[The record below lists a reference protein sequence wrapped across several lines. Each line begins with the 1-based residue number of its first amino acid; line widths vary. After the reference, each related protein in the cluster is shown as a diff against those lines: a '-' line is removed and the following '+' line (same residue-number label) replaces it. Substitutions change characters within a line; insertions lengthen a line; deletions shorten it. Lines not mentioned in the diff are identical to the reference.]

1 MNIETLKAQLISRY
15 KGIKTL
21 LLTET
26 QEYISLDMIE
36 IDKEYRKQGIGTF
49 VMIHLIRYA
58 DNVGKEII
66 LLPGVSDDRKGTT
79 SRGRLVAF
87 YKQFGFV
94 ENKGRN
100 KDFTKKGGSMF
111 RKPIKK

>member
-1 MNIETLKAQLISRY
+1 MNIDKLKAQLTNKY

-26 QEYISLDMIE
+26 EEYISLDMME

-58 DNVGKEII
+58 DSVGKEII
-66 LLPGVSDDRKGTT
+66 LSPGVNDDRRGTT
-79 SRGRLVAF
+79 SRGRLVKF